1 MSDQSSNPSVSNPS
15 GSNHWLDNPATPKR
29 LWTVFAVILGV
40 LVVAEFFVT
49 HSHGGLIGTTG
60 FHAVYGLAVGL
71 ISIAI
76 AKGWKFVMKRKDT
89 YYDE

>member
-1 MSDQSSNPSVSNPS
+1 MSDQSQKS
-15 GSNHWLDNPATPKR
+15 HWLDDPGTPKR
-29 LWTVFAVILGV
+29 LWKILIAVLIV
-40 LVVAEFFVT
+40 LVAAEFFVT
-49 HSHGGLIGTTG
+49 HTHSGLMGTTG
-60 FHAVYGLAVGL
+60 FHAVYGLVVGL